1 MKIEEMA
8 TPHQF
13 VWTVL
18 QTMEDGERII
28 GPSLMERTGIKDRRS
43 LYQIINGLRQQGY
56 LIGSSKHP
64 DDRGYYEIRDEIDLR
79 RTLASLRDAAVSL
92 LDTAEAIERTFNE
105 QKYGSLHQQED
116 EEGEDGE

>member
-1 MKIEEMA
+1 MKIEEMSKH
-8 TPHQF
+8 HQF

-18 QTMEDGERII
+18 QTMEDEERII
-28 GPSLMERTGIKDRRS
+28 GPALMERTGVKDRRG

-64 DDRGYYEIRDEIDLR
+64 DDRGYFEIRDEIDLR
-79 RTLASLRDAAVSL
+79 RTLASLRDAAISL

-105 QKYGSLHQQED
+105 QKYGRLPQED
-116 EEGEDGE
+116 DEGEDGE